1 MKKLLSYR
9 GLMGFI
15 YALVML
21 LPFSAIAL
29 RCAYVTFNKN
39 AYQSYSDISS
49 QTTTLITNNN
59 QSIVGNNY
67 MINLTSSSTGYSN
80 NIYFNSTTIDFEYLY
95 GQTISFNVVGFR
107 FYPNNTHFRLLDQN
121 DTAYNFELND
131 EKRTYLNGQ
140 TFNWKSG
147 DLVLTG
153 SSTSPVNFYMISYTS
168 GKLDNAFD
176 YSLYTFLNENGV
188 GRLNLTNWFVD
199 IFLNNTTHNMLYI
212 NYINWYMNYSL
223 LVSCVYLLYLVLM
236 WFITLARRLLTSFD
250 EKGSLDK

>member
-21 LPFSAIAL
+21 LPFSAIGL

-39 AYQSYSDISS
+39 AYQSYSDKSAM
-49 QTTTLITNNN
+49 TTTLISNNN

-67 MINLTSSSTGYSN
+67 IINLLSSGESYSD
-80 NIYFNSTTIDFEYLY
+80 NIYFNSSTIDFSYLY

-107 FYPNNTHFRLLDQN
+107 FYPNNTHFRLLDEN
-121 DTAYNFELND
+121 NNSYNFELND

-140 TFNWKSG
+140 SFNWRTG
-147 DLVLTG
+147 NLVNSNGNQPVRFYMVTYTTG
-153 SSTSPVNFYMISYTS
+153 S
-168 GKLDNAFD
+168 LDNAFD
-176 YSLYTFLNENGV
+176 YSLQSFLDENGV

-199 IFLNNTTHNMLYI
+199 IFLDNTTHNMLYI

-250 EKGSLDK
+250 EKGSLGS